1 MNYYCLV
8 KVLVF
13 ISKHT
18 GLAMLETLYRIPD
31 EYLFVLG
38 PKDTGLIQESLDSKG
53 FEYIGIE
60 AFRSQDFLPESFDWL
75 LNLWGSHIFSASEI
89 QLARKSLNIH
99 PSYLPQS
106 KGSDPVL
113 WSQINGLPQGVT
125 LHAITEQLD
134 SGPIYVRQMVDTP
147 TFAAG
152 IDCYEE
158 VVRSCIALFAH
169 AWLDI
174 RSGVIKP
181 FLPDE
186 TTDSIPNKRNTTLA
200 KQIRDYEQLEGPQKE
215 LIAWLLAY
223 NYGPDFLPI
232 ITMRGMYYRL
242 NLTVHRDTN

>member
-1 MNYYCLV
+1 M
-8 KVLVF
+8 F

-31 EYLFVLG
+31 EYLFVIG
-38 PKDTGLIQESLDSKG
+38 PKDVGLIRDSLDSKG
-53 FEYIGIE
+53 FEYIGVE

-75 LNLWGSHIFSASEI
+75 LNLWGSHIFSTSEI
-89 QLARKSLNIH
+89 QLARNSLNIH

-113 WSQINGLPQGVT
+113 WSQINGLPQGAT

-134 SGPIYVRQMVDTP
+134 SGPIYVRQTVDTP
-147 TFAAG
+147 IFSAG

-169 AWLDI
+169 AWPDI

-181 FLPDE
+181 ILHDE
-186 TTDSIPNKRNTTLA
+186 TADSIPNKRNTTLA
-200 KQIRDYEQLEGPQKE
+200 HQNRDYDQLEAPQKE
-215 LIAWLLAY
+215 LITWLLAY
-223 NYGPDFLPI
+223 NYDPDFLPI
-232 ITMRGMYYRL
+232 ITVRGVRYKL
-242 NLTVHRDTN
+242 NLTVHGDTN

>member
-1 MNYYCLV
+1 M
-8 KVLVF
+8 KILVF

-18 GLAMLETLYRIPD
+18 GLAMLETLYHIPD

-38 PKDTGLIQESLDSKG
+38 PKDVGLIQESLDSKG
-53 FEYIGIE
+53 FEHIGFE

-75 LNLWGSHIFSASEI
+75 LNLWGSHIFSNSEI
-89 QLARKSLNIH
+89 QLAKKSLNIH

-134 SGPIYVRQMVDTP
+134 SGPIYVRQIVDTP
-147 TFAAG
+147 MFSAG
-152 IDCYEE
+152 IDNYEK
-158 VVRSCIALFAH
+158 VVSSCIALFAH
-169 AWLDI
+169 AWPDI

-186 TTDSIPNKRNTTLA
+186 TADSIPNKRNRTLA
-200 KQIRDYEQLEGPQKE
+200 HQNRDYDQLEGPQKE
-215 LIAWLLAY
+215 LLGWLLAY
-223 NYGPDFLPI
+223 NYGLDFLPT
-232 ITMRGMYYRL
+232 ITMRGVVYKL
-242 NLTVHRDTN
+242 NLTVHGDTN

>member
-1 MNYYCLV
+1 
-8 KVLVF
+8 
-13 ISKHT
+13 
-18 GLAMLETLYRIPD
+18 MLETLYRIPD

-38 PKDTGLIQESLDSKG
+38 PKDVGLIRDSLDSKG
-53 FEYIGIE
+53 FEHLGVE

-89 QLARKSLNIH
+89 QLARNSLNIH
-99 PSYLPQS
+99 PSYLPQG

-113 WSQINGLPQGVT
+113 WSQINGLPQGAT

-147 TFAAG
+147 IFSAG

-158 VVRSCIALFAH
+158 VVRSCIAIFAH
-169 AWLDI
+169 AWPDI

-186 TTDSIPNKRNTTLA
+186 TAYSIPNKRNTTLA
-200 KQIRDYEQLEGPQKE
+200 HQNRDYDQLEGSQKE
-215 LIAWLLAY
+215 LITWLLAY

-232 ITMRGMYYRL
+232 ITVHGVDYKL
-242 NLTVHRDTN
+242 NLTAQRDTN